1 MLLAVQP
8 TGKTATYT
16 RPPMRLDGKVALIT
30 GGGSGVGAAT
40 AVRMAQE
47 GAAVAVL
54 GRTEATLRAVA
65 EQVTRDGGRALAV
78 RCDVS
83 KEEEVDRATE
93 QVVDAFGR
101 LDAVVA
107 NAAVQLHGRDKPIH
121 EAETRFWDETQDVN
135 VRGAFFTCR
144 AGVRRLLAQ
153 GQGGSIVVVSSITAI
168 VAGAPQNPAYTA
180 SKGALV
186 SFGRALAV
194 QYARE
199 NIRCN
204 VVCPGALEHPPDDE
218 LLGDQGLAARET
230 RVLPNVPMGRL
241 GRFDEIA
248 PVIAFLAS
256 DDASYCTGGVFL
268 VDGGFTA
275 R

>member
-1 MLLAVQP
+1 
-8 TGKTATYT
+8 
-16 RPPMRLDGKVALIT
+16 MRLDGKVALIT
-30 GGGSGVGAAT
+30 GGGSGVGAAS
-40 AVRMAQE
+40 ARRMAQE
-47 GAAVAVL
+47 GASVAVL

-65 EQVTRDGGRALAV
+65 EEVERAGGKALAL

-83 KEEEVDRATE
+83 VEEDVDRATNA
-93 QVVDAFGR
+93 VVERFGR
-101 LDAVVA
+101 LDVVVA
-107 NAAVQLHGRDKPIH
+107 NAAIQLHGKDRPIH
-121 EAETRFWDETQDVN
+121 EAETQFWDQTQNVN

-144 AGVRRLLAQ
+144 AGVRQLLKQ
-153 GQGGSIVVVSSITAI
+153 GEGGSIVVVSSITAV

-194 QYARE
+194 QYAQD

-218 LLGDQGLAARET
+218 LLGDSGLAARET
-230 RVLPNVPMGRL
+230 RVLPNVPLGRM

-248 PVIAFLAS
+248 PMIAFLAS
-256 DDASYCTGGVFL
+256 EDASYCTGGVYL

>member
-1 MLLAVQP
+1 
-8 TGKTATYT
+8 
-16 RPPMRLDGKVALIT
+16 MRLDRRLDGRVALIT
-30 GGGSGVGAAT
+30 GGGSGVGAAS
-40 AVRMAQE
+40 AIRMAQE

-54 GRTEATLRAVA
+54 GRTEATLCAVA
-65 EQVTRDGGRALAV
+65 EGITRDGGKALAV

-83 KEEEVDRATE
+83 KEDEVDRATSD
-93 QVVDAFGR
+93 VVASFGR
-101 LDAVVA
+101 LDVVVA
-107 NAAVQLHGRDKPIH
+107 NAAVQLHGRDRPIH
-121 EAETRFWDETQDVN
+121 EAETRFWDETQDIN

-144 AGVRRLLAQ
+144 AGVRQILKQ
-153 GQGGSIVVVSSITAI
+153 GGGGSIVVVSSITAV

-194 QYARE
+194 QYARD

-218 LLGDQGLAARET
+218 LLGDQGMSAREA
-230 RVLPNVPMGRL
+230 RVLPNVPMARL

-248 PVIAFLAS
+248 PMIAFLAS
-256 DDASYCTGGVFL
+256 DDASYCTGGVYL

>member
-1 MLLAVQP
+1 
-8 TGKTATYT
+8 
-16 RPPMRLDGKVALIT
+16 MRLDGKVALIT
-30 GGGSGVGAAT
+30 GGGSGVGAAS
-40 AVRMAQE
+40 ARRMAQA
-47 GAAVAVL
+47 GASVAIL
-54 GRTEATLRAVA
+54 GRTESRLHAVA
-65 EQVTRDGGRALAV
+65 EEITRAGGKALAL
-78 RCDVS
+78 RCDVAV
-83 KEEEVDRATE
+83 EDEVDRATAATVE
-93 QVVDAFGR
+93 RFGR
-101 LDAVVA
+101 LDTVVA
-107 NAAVQLHGRDKPIH
+107 NAAIQLHGKDRPIH
-121 EAETRFWDETQDVN
+121 EAETQFWDQTQDVN

-144 AGVRRLLAQ
+144 AGVRRLLEQ
-153 GQGGSIVVVSSITAI
+153 GDGGSIVVVSSITAV

-194 QYARE
+194 QYAKD

-218 LLGDQGLAARET
+218 LLGDNGLAARET
-230 RVLPNVPMGRL
+230 RILPNIPLNRL

-248 PVIAFLAS
+248 PMIAFLAS
-256 DDASYCTGGVFL
+256 DDASYCTGGVYL

>member
-1 MLLAVQP
+1 
-8 TGKTATYT
+8 
-16 RPPMRLDGKVALIT
+16 MRLNGKVALIT
-30 GGGSGVGAAT
+30 GGGSGVGAAS
-40 AVRMAQE
+40 ARRMAAE
-47 GAAVAVL
+47 GATVVII

-65 EQVTRDGGRALAV
+65 DEIEGRGGKALPL

-83 KEEEVDRATE
+83 VEE
-93 QVVDAFGR
+93 QVDASVAATVERFGR
-101 LDAVVA
+101 LDAIVA
-107 NAAVQLHGRDKPIH
+107 NAAIQLHGKDRPIH
-121 EAETRFWDETQDVN
+121 EAETRYWDQTQDVN

-144 AGVRRLLAQ
+144 AGVQQLLKQ
-153 GQGGSIVVVSSITAI
+153 GEGGSIVVVSSITAV

-194 QYARE
+194 QYAKD

-218 LLGDQGLAARET
+218 LLGDSGLAAREA
-230 RVLPNVPMGRL
+230 RVLPNVPLNRL

-248 PVIAFLAS
+248 PMIAFLAS
-256 DDASYCTGGVFL
+256 EDASYCTGGVYL

>member
-1 MLLAVQP
+1 
-8 TGKTATYT
+8 
-16 RPPMRLDGKVALIT
+16 MRLDGKVALIT
-30 GGGSGVGAAT
+30 GGGSGVGAAS
-40 AVRMAQE
+40 ARRMAQE
-47 GAAVAVL
+47 GASIAIL
-54 GRTEATLRAVA
+54 GRTEDKLRAVVDEIERA
-65 EQVTRDGGRALAV
+65 GGTALAL

-83 KEEEVDRATE
+83 VEEDVERATAAAVE
-93 QVVDAFGR
+93 RFGR
-101 LDAVVA
+101 LDVVVA
-107 NAAVQLHGRDKPIH
+107 NAAIQLHGKDRPIH
-121 EAETRFWDETQDVN
+121 EAETRFWDQTQDVN

-144 AGVRRLLAQ
+144 AGVRQLLKQ
-153 GQGGSIVVVSSITAI
+153 GEGGSIVVVSSITAL

-194 QYARE
+194 QYAKDDV
-199 NIRCN
+199 RCN

-218 LLGDQGLAARET
+218 LLSDSGRAARET
-230 RVLPNVPMGRL
+230 RVLPNVPMGRM

-248 PVIAFLAS
+248 PMIAFLAS
-256 DDASYCTGGVFL
+256 EDASYCTGGVYL

>member
-1 MLLAVQP
+1 
-8 TGKTATYT
+8 
-16 RPPMRLDGKVALIT
+16 MRLDGKVALIT
-30 GGGSGVGAAT
+30 GGGSGVGAAS
-40 AVRMAQE
+40 ARRMARE

-54 GRTEATLRAVA
+54 GRTEATLRSVA
-65 EQVTRDGGRALAV
+65 DEIERDGGKALAL

-83 KEEEVDRATE
+83 VEE
-93 QVVDAFGR
+93 QVDGAVAGTVERFGR
-101 LDAVVA
+101 LDVVVA
-107 NAAVQLHGRDKPIH
+107 NAAIQLHGKDRPIH
-121 EAETRFWDETQDVN
+121 EAETQFWDQTQDVN

-144 AGVRRLLAQ
+144 AGVRQLLKQ
-153 GQGGSIVVVSSITAI
+153 GKGGSIVVVSSITAV

-194 QYARE
+194 QYAKDS
-199 NIRCN
+199 IRCN

-218 LLGDQGLAARET
+218 LLGDSGVAARET
-230 RVLPNVPMGRL
+230 RVLPNIPLGRM

-248 PVIAFLAS
+248 PMIAFLAS
-256 DDASYCTGGVFL
+256 DDASYCTGGIYL

>member
-1 MLLAVQP
+1 
-8 TGKTATYT
+8 
-16 RPPMRLDGKVALIT
+16 MRLDGKVALIT
-30 GGGSGVGAAT
+30 GGGSGVGAAS
-40 AVRMAQE
+40 ARRMAQE
-47 GAAVAVL
+47 GASIAIL
-54 GRTEATLRAVA
+54 GRTEDKLRAVVDEIERA
-65 EQVTRDGGRALAV
+65 AGTALAL

-83 KEEEVDRATE
+83 VEEDVERATAAAVE
-93 QVVDAFGR
+93 RFGR
-101 LDAVVA
+101 LDVVVA
-107 NAAVQLHGRDKPIH
+107 NAAIQLHGKDRPIH
-121 EAETRFWDETQDVN
+121 EAETRFWDQTQDVN

-144 AGVRRLLAQ
+144 AGVRQLLKQ
-153 GQGGSIVVVSSITAI
+153 GEGGSIVVVSSITAL

-194 QYARE
+194 QYAKDDV
-199 NIRCN
+199 RCN

-218 LLGDQGLAARET
+218 LLSDSGLAARET
-230 RVLPNVPMGRL
+230 RVLPNVPMGRM

-248 PVIAFLAS
+248 PMIAFLAS
-256 DDASYCTGGVFL
+256 EDASYCTGGVYL

>member
-1 MLLAVQP
+1 MTPVAGPAPSGSRAGIVTGAASGIGRAIAEKLVEAGMDVLAVDRNP
-8 TGKTATYT
+8 DPDGPGTPFEADLCT
-16 RPPMRLDGKVALIT
+16 RQGNRCAVDEALE
-30 GGGSGVGAAT
+30 
-40 AVRMAQE
+40 R
-47 GAAVAVL
+47 
-54 GRTEATLRAVA
+54 
-65 EQVTRDGGRALAV
+65 
-78 RCDVS
+78 
-83 KEEEVDRATE
+83 
-93 QVVDAFGR
+93 FGR
-101 LDAVVA
+101 LDAIVA
-107 NAAVQLHGRDKPIH
+107 NAAIQLHGKDRPIH

-144 AGVRRLLAQ
+144 TGVRQLLKQ
-153 GQGGSIVVVSSITAI
+153 GEGGSIVVVSSITAV

-194 QYARE
+194 QYAPDG
-199 NIRCN
+199 IRCN

-218 LLGDQGLAARET
+218 LLGDAGMAARQA
-230 RVLPNVPMGRL
+230 RVLPNVPLGRL

-248 PVIAFLAS
+248 PMIAFLAS
-256 DDASYCTGGVFL
+256 DDASYCTGGVYL

>member
-1 MLLAVQP
+1 
-8 TGKTATYT
+8 
-16 RPPMRLDGKVALIT
+16 MRLDGKVALIT
-30 GGGSGVGAAT
+30 GGGSGVGAAS
-40 AVRMAQE
+40 ARRMAQE
-47 GAAVAVL
+47 GASIAIL
-54 GRTEATLRAVA
+54 GRTEDKLRAVVDEIERA
-65 EQVTRDGGRALAV
+65 GGTALAL

-83 KEEEVDRATE
+83 VEEDVERATAAAVE
-93 QVVDAFGR
+93 RFGR
-101 LDAVVA
+101 LDVVVA
-107 NAAVQLHGRDKPIH
+107 NAAIQLHGKDRPIH
-121 EAETRFWDETQDVN
+121 EAETRFWDQTQDVN

-144 AGVRRLLAQ
+144 AGVRQLLKQ
-153 GQGGSIVVVSSITAI
+153 GEGGSIVVVSSITAL

-194 QYARE
+194 QYAKDHV
-199 NIRCN
+199 RCN

-218 LLGDQGLAARET
+218 LLSDSGRAARET
-230 RVLPNVPMGRL
+230 RVLPNVPMGRM

-248 PVIAFLAS
+248 PMIAFLAS
-256 DDASYCTGGVFL
+256 EDASYCTGGVYL